1 MLTSG
6 KQNKLIQYVNDD
18 IINNKSHHLI
28 EAYTNTI
35 QYDLRFVNKTNNFKL
50 YIFL

>member
-18 IINNKSHHLI
+18 IINNKPHHLI
-28 EAYTNTI
+28 ETYTNTI
-35 QYDLRFVNKTNNFKL
+35 HMT
-50 YIFL
+50 